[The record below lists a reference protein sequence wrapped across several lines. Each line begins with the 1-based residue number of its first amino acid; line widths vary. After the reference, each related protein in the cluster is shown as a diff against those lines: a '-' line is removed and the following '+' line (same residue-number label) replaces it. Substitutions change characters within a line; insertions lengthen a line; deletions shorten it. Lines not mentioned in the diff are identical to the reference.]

1 MIFSQMTSSDFF
13 EEHISVFMKY
23 SSYQHF
29 VDVYLPQK
37 SIGDTLKAKGLS
49 GLVLKAQFYFLS
61 KISGENF
68 SKDRIGDF
76 KQPRIESLARR
87 WSDRILE
94 IREAAQTIL
103 LDQMR
108 RLGDEGRAK
117 LMDEW
122 ASSLQTESYEM
133 GGSDQ
138 KENTAIVILGVLGAE
153 FNCLGDLTNTVAK
166 KLLDLLKANDNSIV
180 KRTSVELIG
189 RGFW

>member
-1 MIFSQMTSSDFF
+1 M
-13 EEHISVFMKY
+13 
-23 SSYQHF
+23 
-29 VDVYLPQK
+29 
-37 SIGDTLKAKGLS
+37 
-49 GLVLKAQFYFLS
+49 
-61 KISGENF
+61 
-68 SKDRIGDF
+68 
-76 KQPRIESLARR
+76 ARR

-108 RLGDEGRAK
+108 RLGDEGRAQ
-117 LMDEW
+117 LMEQW

-138 KENTAIVILGVLGAE
+138 KENTARENTAIVILGVLGAE